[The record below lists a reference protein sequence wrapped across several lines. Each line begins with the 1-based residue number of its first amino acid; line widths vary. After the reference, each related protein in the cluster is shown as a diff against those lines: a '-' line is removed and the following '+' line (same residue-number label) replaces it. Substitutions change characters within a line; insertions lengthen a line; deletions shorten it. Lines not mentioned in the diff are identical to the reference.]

1 MLDKGTKTMGGTG
14 HPSTPITADFVAR
27 WEPSYDTRKYP
38 VDFYLNCTA
47 SARQAKSPENLKDV
61 LLAVLHWKDGKAL
74 SFVPG
79 EIHAKNLGPILMLN
93 GAALAEFAQ
102 LFLTLVEATDDNLRE
117 RAAGLR
123 KTLAVMWNSVVMPAF
138 VLHVARPDRLPI
150 IDQHTMRAFLYLTR
164 ARFVA
169 KPAIRSWDLCSDYTA
184 FFERAV
190 VHAGF
195 AFDFASRCCVDRAL
209 FAYGKWL
216 EEAYPREKEKLLNKR
231 ALRDGIA

>member
-1 MLDKGTKTMGGTG
+1 MGGTG

-123 KTLAVMWNSVVMPAF
+123 KTLAVMWELCCHAGLCASRGKTGSAADNRSTYDEGIPV
-138 VLHVARPDRLPI
+138 PDSC
-150 IDQHTMRAFLYLTR
+150 
-164 ARFVA
+164 
-169 KPAIRSWDLCSDYTA
+169 AIRRKTGYQ
-184 FFERAV
+184 V
-190 VHAGF
+190 MGF
-195 AFDFASRCCVDRAL
+195 VQRLHGVL
-209 FAYGKWL
+209 
-216 EEAYPREKEKLLNKR
+216 
-231 ALRDGIA
+231 